1 MTSML
6 LAALVSLSISTGRAA
21 DLASASAARA
31 TPHATAFPGWSPL
44 GAPDDPLDGL
54 ARSDEDLRDAFAA
67 PPSAQWLQRDLRS
80 GDLARELSAIRGASR
95 PHNTDAIAPI
105 SGVLLR
111 LDRPA
116 SLRAAA
122 ALALGRIHDLVAATS
137 LLEALKD
144 PDAGVRASVA
154 LALGRLHARLAAPD
168 LERQL
173 ILDPAW
179 TARYAA
185 AVALSKFPGAD
196 APLAAALAA
205 DPAWQVRQQAARSLQ
220 FLPTPRAMHALTRA
234 LLDEDASVRASA
246 AFSLGEVGGPAER
259 RALSLAVRVETDPA
273 ARLLMNDAERVALAR
288 R

>member
-1 MTSML
+1 
-6 LAALVSLSISTGRAA
+6 
-21 DLASASAARA
+21 
-31 TPHATAFPGWSPL
+31 
-44 GAPDDPLDGL
+44 
-54 ARSDEDLRDAFAA
+54 RDAFAA

-80 GDLARELSAIRGASR
+80 GDLARELSAVRGAAR
-95 PHNTDAIAPI
+95 PRNTDAIAPL

-111 LDRPA
+111 LDQPA

-122 ALALGRIHDLVAATS
+122 ALALGSIRDLVAATS
-137 LLEALKD
+137 LIQALKD
-144 PDAGVRASVA
+144 PDAGVRASAA
-154 LALGRLHARLAAPD
+154 LALGRLHARIAAPD
-168 LERQL
+168 LERSL
-173 ILDPAW
+173 SVDPAW

-196 APLAAALAA
+196 IALAASLSA

-220 FLPTPRAMHALTRA
+220 FLPTPRALHALTRA
-234 LLDEDASVRASA
+234 LLDADASVRASA

-288 R
+288 P